1 MIPTM
6 SEKNELIER
15 SRAILDRCVSM
26 PEKVAALEHQLL
38 LMPQAEIKTEHSF
51 RPGVYERKITIPPHT
66 VLTGAPHRIGYHV
79 RLVKGSLAVTKD
91 EHVEI
96 LTAPMEFYT
105 EPGPGRAGVVFD
117 EEVVWIDTY
126 ENPDDCQDIKTL
138 ENRLCAIPEYGVIA
152 SRTTEQQS
160 IIDSMKVRAG
170 LLPKGDL

>member
-1 MIPTM
+1 MISNI
-6 SEKNELIER
+6 SEKNELVEQ
-15 SRAILDRCVSM
+15 SKNMLNRCVSM

-38 LMPQAEIKTEHSF
+38 LMPQAQVKTEHSF
-51 RPGVYERKITIPPHT
+51 RPGIYERTLTIPPRT
-66 VLTGAPHRIGYHV
+66 VLTGAAHRVGYHV

-91 EHVEI
+91 DHVEI
-96 LTAPMEFYT
+96 LTAPMEFDV

-117 EEVVWIDTY
+117 EEVIWIDTY

-138 ENRLCAIPEYGVIA
+138 EDRLCVIPEYGVIA
-152 SRTTEQQS
+152 SRTAEQQS